1 MPIMAIRIRRPLLLR
16 QWRKHRGLTQ
26 EKLAERLGTSK
37 GYISQL
43 ESGKQRYNQ
52 QHLEALAEALDC
64 DPVDLLIRDPTDP
77 DGIWSIWDR
86 VRPVDQDTARRILEQ
101 LAQPDEQR
109 KKKQS
114 LGRRNFL
121 IDKSF
126 VMANHLLTQ
135 GDADAPR

>member
-1 MPIMAIRIRRPLLLR
+1 MATRIRRPLFLR

-37 GYISQL
+37 GYISEL

-77 DGIWSIWDR
+77 EGIWSIWDR
-86 VRPVDQDTARRILEQ
+86 VRPVDKETAKRILEQ
-101 LAQPDEQR
+101 LAQPRQEPV
-109 KKKQS
+109 KKTGS
-114 LGRRNFL
+114 E
-121 IDKSF
+121 
-126 VMANHLLTQ
+126 
-135 GDADAPR
+135 

>member
-52 QHLEALAEALDC
+52 QHLEALTEALDC

-114 LGRRNFL
+114 LG
-121 IDKSF
+121 
-126 VMANHLLTQ
+126 
-135 GDADAPR
+135 